1 MTLTL
6 TFGEIVGWGT
16 GLIVLSSVVSIVTQ
30 WIKTL
35 LKPSKRIQELEI
47 EIKRDSKAIK
57 EVREDSKV
65 MQKALIALLESN
77 INGDNKDELRAAKRD
92 LNEHLI
98 ER

>member
-1 MTLTL
+1 MTFTL
-6 TFGEIVGWGT
+6 TFGEIVGWGSA
-16 GLIVLSSVVSIVTQ
+16 LIILSSVVSIITQ
-30 WIKTL
+30 WIKAL
-35 LKPSKRIQELEI
+35 FKPSKRIQELEI
-47 EIKRDSKAIK
+47 EIKRDSDAIK

-77 INGDNKDELRAAKRD
+77 INGDNKEELKAAKKD